1 MAKSIL
7 NVEPRVRTGKGGSR
21 KVRADGLVPAVVYG
35 KGIETLN
42 LRVDP
47 KALQQA
53 TATEAGWNTLITLK
67 GDGPFDGK
75 VVVHTDMQV
84 DAIRREPKHVDFY
97 ALDLKKKIA
106 FMVPVSPQGKSKGE
120 KEGGTL
126 QMVRHELEL
135 LCLPTNIP
143 TSIDVNIEELEVGD
157 AVHIDEVILPEGV
170 ESLHDVNFT
179 VLTVVS
185 RMAEE
190 VEETEEEEALE
201 GEVAEGEVAEGEV
214 AEEGSEEAKES

>member
-1 MAKSIL
+1 MAKSVL

-35 KGIETLN
+35 KGIEAFN

-75 VVVHTDMQV
+75 VVVLKDMQI

-106 FMVPVSPQGKSKGE
+106 FMIPVSPQGKSKGE

-126 QMVRHELEL
+126 QLVRHELEL
-135 LCLPTNIP
+135 YCLPTDIP
-143 TSIDVNIEELEVGD
+143 PSIEINVEALEVGD
-157 AVHIDEVILPEGV
+157 VVHIDEVELPAGV
-170 ESLHDVNFT
+170 ESKHDVNFT
-179 VLTVVS
+179 VLTVVG

-190 VEETEEEEALE
+190 VEEVEEEEAVE
-201 GEVAEGEVAEGEV
+201 GV
-214 AEEGSEEAKES
+214 AEEGEAAADEEGAEEAEET

>member
-1 MAKSIL
+1 MAKSVL

-35 KGIETLN
+35 KGIEAFN

-75 VVVHTDMQV
+75 VVVLKDMQI

-106 FMVPVSPQGKSKGE
+106 FMIPVSPRGKSKGE

-126 QMVRHELEL
+126 QLIRHELEL
-135 LCLPTNIP
+135 FCLPTDIP
-143 TSIDVNIEELEVGD
+143 PSIEINVEELEVGD
-157 AVHIDEVILPEGV
+157 VVHIDEVTLPEGV
-170 ESLHDVNFT
+170 ESKHDVNFT
-179 VLTVVS
+179 VLTVVG

-190 VEETEEEEALE
+190 VEGAEEEEALE
-201 GEVAEGEVAEGEV
+201 GVAVKSAEV
-214 AEEGSEEAKES
+214 AEEISEEAEQA

>member
-1 MAKSIL
+1 MAKSVL
-7 NVEPRVRTGKGGSR
+7 NVEPRVRTGKGGAR

-35 KGIETLN
+35 KGIESFN

-75 VVVHTDMQV
+75 VVVLKDMQI
-84 DAIRREPKHVDFY
+84 DAVRREPKHVDFY
-97 ALDLKKKIA
+97 ALDLKKKVA

-120 KEGGTL
+120 REGGTL
-126 QMVRHELEL
+126 QLVRHELEL
-135 LCLPTNIP
+135 FCLPTDIP
-143 TSIDVNIEELEVGD
+143 PSIEINVEGLEIGDV
-157 AVHIDEVILPEGV
+157 VHIDEIKLPAGV
-170 ESLHDVNFT
+170 ESKHDVNFT
-179 VLTVVS
+179 VLTVVG

-190 VEETEEEEALE
+190 VEGTEEALE
-201 GEVAEGEVAEGEV
+201 GVAGAAEAVAGAETEE
-214 AEEGSEEAKES
+214 AEED

>member
-1 MAKSIL
+1 MAQSVL
-7 NVEPRVRTGKGGSR
+7 NVEPRIRTGKGGSR

-35 KGIETLN
+35 KSIDTLN

-53 TATEAGWNTLITLK
+53 VATEAGWNTLITLK

-75 VVVHTDMQV
+75 VVVLKDVQI

-97 ALDLKKKIA
+97 ALDLKKKID
-106 FMVPVSPQGKSKGE
+106 FMVPVNPVGKSKGE

-126 QMVRHELEL
+126 QVVRHELEVY
-135 LCLPTNIP
+135 CLPTDIP
-143 TSIDVNIEELEVGD
+143 PSIDIDVEELEIGD
-157 AVHIDEVILPEGV
+157 SVHIDEVTLPENV
-170 ESLHDVNFT
+170 ESRHDVNFT

-190 VEETEEEEALE
+190 VEEVEEDLEGEELVE
-201 GEVAEGEVAEGEV
+201 GEVAEDA
-214 AEEGSEEAKES
+214 SEEEAEQTEE